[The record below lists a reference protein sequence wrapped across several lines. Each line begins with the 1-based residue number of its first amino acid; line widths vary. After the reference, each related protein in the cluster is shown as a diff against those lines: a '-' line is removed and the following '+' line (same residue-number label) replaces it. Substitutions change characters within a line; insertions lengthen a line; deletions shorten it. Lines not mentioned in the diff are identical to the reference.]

1 MAMLAPS
8 DEKKCLPLDHVYV
21 VATKQVKGVEDV
33 QRWETSEAYQVTGVH
48 FCWKFVHYFNTL
60 LLKYSMVVLLYD
72 KRKKLPGLSSEFF

>member
-33 QRWETSEAYQVTGVH
+33 QRWETSEAYQVTGIH
-48 FCWKFVHYFNTL
+48 FCC
-60 LLKYSMVVLLYD
+60 
-72 KRKKLPGLSSEFF
+72 